1 MDLNLR
7 KARKLEAKILAYANA
22 MSLISAVKVR
32 IMASEAERSNAL
44 SDGRHKFLSVVSTQ
58 KSLILARFN
67 IRQSISDANQAVGIN
82 TLINKREGL
91 QALLEKSTGTVDAL
105 DLNEANDLA
114 AAKKR
119 SLESGESSSR
129 SYGGETSVTFTLPV
143 ALAHDVAGF
152 NAHALSLKRQLEEIE
167 DELSQKNLGAKV
179 TLPDNTVKLLQSVGL
194 L

>member
-22 MSLISAVKVR
+22 MSLSSAVKVR
-32 IMASEAERSNAL
+32 IMASESERSDAL
-44 SDGRHKFLSVVSTQ
+44 SAGRSKFLSDVSTQ

-67 IRQSISDANQAVGIN
+67 IRQAISDANQAVGIN
-82 TLINKREGL
+82 ALINKREGI

-105 DLNEANDLA
+105 DYKEATDLA
-114 AAKKR
+114 DAKKR
-119 SLESGESSSR
+119 SLENGDSSR
-129 SYGGETSVTFTLPV
+129 AYGETSVTFSLPV
-143 ALAHDVAGF
+143 ALVHDVAGF
-152 NAHALSLKRQLEEIE
+152 KAHELALKRQLEETE

-179 TLPDNTVKLLQSVGL
+179 TLPADTVKLLQSVGL

>member
-22 MSLISAVKVR
+22 MSLTSAVKVR
-32 IMASEAERSNAL
+32 IMANEEERSDAL
-44 SDGRHKFLSVVSTQ
+44 SAGRSKFLSDVSTQ

-67 IRQSISDANQAVGIN
+67 IRQAISDANQAVGIN
-82 TLINKREGL
+82 ALINKREGI

-105 DLNEANDLA
+105 DYKEATDLA
-114 AAKKR
+114 DAKKR
-119 SLESGESSSR
+119 SLESGDSSR
-129 SYGGETSVTFTLPV
+129 QLYGETSVTFTLPV

-152 NAHALSLKRQLEEIE
+152 KAHELSLKRQLEEIE